1 MKSKLSAK
9 KNRFRTNRKGEA
21 MPNPQD
27 IFQLAQQTA
36 TQVTASPE
44 NWQRFLYTAAHN
56 YHTTYLNQLLI
67 HAQRP
72 DATACATM
80 KYWNE
85 QAHRKV
91 MYGSKSIIILQRH
104 QGVPTAKRVF
114 SMTDTVLTGD
124 KAAAPWEVTDAIRP
138 LLMQV
143 NSVGSLMDRATEQV
157 VSLSDRANRVL
168 ATSIEDSALNW
179 SHPEDQRFILQE
191 VAAQSTLY
199 MICIRLGI
207 PVQEEDFPAFQN
219 VTQFDTS
226 RISLCLGGYVQA
238 AAEPLLD
245 ELGHE
250 VMQLARDS
258 VAIQAEPVHNT
269 DTQSP
274 TQTTSREEA
283 VTDDVH
289 EREGLSDSEPELAES
304 QENQPEPVR
313 KDAAG
318 LLGAERAEPVR
329 PDDAG
334 GNAAAELPQDGAGR
348 TADGGQDAARPDAES
363 ADARPQDKPA
373 GLGADVQQPEAAGGG
388 NDPSDAVR
396 SITEEP
402 AAAESEPSPS
412 AFSLPEFP
420 AELLSSLLKADTTSR
435 ASNADILSF
444 FSKTP
449 LLIDRLR
456 YIRESYKVVFTELL
470 LEDDTRV
477 GFYKE
482 SNGLL
487 VWQGSYLTR
496 SAESHLSWHSV
507 TAAISA
513 LVDNHELIAAIDP
526 KKAVSQDEQLSFD
539 LPENA
544 SRGDEVGALEVDD
557 IYSEEEQDEKIKAAL
572 PTYHYKEPQP
582 DDGSHITEDDV
593 NVIITR
599 GSVFEG
605 GKYRIYNYFQ
615 QKKTEKETV
624 AFLKKEYGIGGFSW
638 TFTDG
643 GSGFVNFDG
652 KGFSILYDFKDD
664 LRYEKKLKWKE
675 VGKRLEYL
683 VRMDRYLTD
692 AEREKMPAWINRQT
706 ESKPLPPPIPDQKPV
721 CEVGSTVYLE
731 NDQRFTVESI
741 GQFNVHLRNEDFPL
755 VGRAV
760 SREQFQQLLDAN
772 PRNGGMVLSEQQ
784 RESLV
789 QEQRE
794 QALSYIEDYLK
805 DEFEITEPDFSDL
818 TQIDLGYT
826 TTEDEQHTIQV
837 HADLEHCTIS
847 KFVDDTLYAQDTYA
861 SLEDMNRMALAN
873 LDFDSLMEVDI
884 NEIEEQEPEI
894 SADEPEKST
903 FVSQVM
909 QDVDRLAA
917 REEPAEYDRTN
928 YLAPYEPAVP
938 EGPKAKFAANVQAI
952 RTLKE
957 IEQRMA
963 SGGAPASEQEQ
974 DILAGYL
981 GWGGL
986 ADAFDPGKDNWHT
999 EYEQLKALLTEDE
1012 YAAARESTLT
1022 AFYTPPAVIHA
1033 MYRALEHIGCVG
1045 GNVLEPSM
1053 GVGAF
1058 FGHRH
1063 SKFDTHNAK
1072 LYGVELDSLSG
1083 RIAQQLYQKAK
1094 IQITGYEKADLPD
1107 NFFDLAIGNVP
1118 FGQYQVSDRRYDKLH
1133 FQIHD
1138 YFLAKTVDKLR
1149 VGGIMAFITTSGTMD
1164 KKSEDVRQYLAA
1176 RCDLIGAV
1184 RLPNTTFKSNAGTE
1198 VTSDI
1203 LFLQKRGRV
1212 LEQDAPWIHVGETE
1226 NGIPLNQYFIDHPE
1240 MVCGEMQMVS
1250 GPYGMRS
1257 ACVPNEQSPLAEQ
1270 LDAALS
1276 NLHADYTLVD
1286 EQEYAEEESGT
1297 IDADPNVRN
1306 FSYTVKDDVIYYR
1319 ENSKMRV
1326 VKGGDTTLARIRALV
1341 PLRDTCRELIDAQL
1355 ENFPDEY
1362 IQKLQARLNDQYDAY
1377 RKKYGLINS
1386 RGTASAF
1393 REDSGY
1399 FLLCSLEDLD
1409 DEGNFKGKTDMFTKR
1424 TIRPAQAVDHV
1435 DTAEESLT
1443 LSLSEQGHVDLGYM
1457 SKLTGKT
1464 TETVIN
1470 DLTGII
1476 FRDPVKVDTDGNP
1489 IYLPADEYLSGNV
1502 REKLQAAK
1510 AVAANDPQFQINVAA
1525 LEKVQPKDLEA
1536 SEISVRLG
1544 ATWIPA
1550 EYVQQFLEEL
1560 LDAPYYTRRVVKVEF
1575 AAYTGSWA
1583 ITNKKFGD
1591 GNIKATVTYGTNRA
1605 NAYLIAENALNLRST
1620 QIRDKVTAADG
1631 SVSWVLNKEAT
1642 QAAQEK
1648 QRQICEQFQD
1658 WIFKEPERRQRLVA
1672 IYNEKFNALRPRE
1685 YDGSHLKFPGM
1696 NPEITLRPHQ
1706 LNAIAHVLYGNNV
1719 LLAHEVGAG
1728 KTYEMVAS
1736 AMEKKR
1742 LGLCS
1747 KTLIVVPNHLTEQMA
1762 SEALLLYPNAEI
1774 LVAKKTDFKKENRK
1788 KFCAR
1793 IATGNYDIIVIGH
1806 SQFEKIPL
1814 SAERQH
1820 MYLQRQIDDVIDQ
1833 IALLKSSRAENFTI
1847 KQMERTRKQLKKKLD
1862 KLNDQQRKDDV
1873 VTFEDLGVDSLMVDE
1888 AHYFKNA
1895 MIATKMRNVAGISQ
1909 TESQKSSDMLMKC
1922 MYLDEVTGGHGIVFA
1937 TGTPI
1942 SNSMTEMYVMMRYLQ
1957 RGLLEKEGL
1966 LNFDS
1971 WASTFGESITA
1982 IELNPTG
1989 TGYRTKTRFARFY
2002 NLPEL
2007 MSLFKMSADIQTADM
2022 LHLPVPELVGGKPTN
2037 VVLQPSEVQK
2047 RMVKGLADRAEK
2059 VRSGKVQPT
2068 EDNMLRIT
2076 NDGRKL
2082 ALDQRLMNP
2091 LLPDDP
2097 GSKANACVDK
2107 VYEIWEKTKEQH
2119 STQMIFCDLST
2130 PKEDGFDVYNDVRDK
2145 LVAKGIPKEEVQF
2158 IHDADTETKKAELFG
2173 KVRNGTVRVLMGSTQ
2188 KMGAGT
2194 NVQTRLIALHH
2205 LDCPW
2210 RPADIAQRNGRMVR
2224 QGNLNKEVSIFIYVT
2239 ESTFDS
2245 YSWQLV
2251 ENKQKFISQ
2260 IMTSKSPAR
2269 SCEDLDEAALT
2280 YAEVKALAAGNPMI
2294 KEKMD
2299 LDIQV
2304 ARLRTLKAA
2313 YTSQHYRLEDAV
2325 AVTFP
2330 RQIKGTEH
2338 RIRAFEQDI
2347 QTAKEHQ
2354 SYDADKKLIFS
2365 IELDGKTYDKR
2376 EDAGK
2381 ALLGLVGAAV
2391 RATKPVPVGH
2401 YAGFEITV
2409 EYKPLEKVFHAHLV
2423 GEATHTT
2430 KLGND
2435 AAGNMIRF
2443 QNVVSALPQDL
2454 NRLHGSLEQL
2464 TKQLTN
2470 AEEELKQ
2477 PFFQEQELSDKSA
2490 RLAELDALLNVGND
2504 APIIEGEAEELEEE
2518 PEDALIQSDDELE
2531 R

>member
-1 MKSKLSAK
+1 
-9 KNRFRTNRKGEA
+9 

-44 NWQRFLYTAAHN
+44 NWRRFLYTAAHN

-191 VAAQSTLY
+191 LAAQSTLY

-313 KDAAG
+313 QDAAG

-334 GNAAAELPQDGAGR
+334 GNAAVELPQDGAGCA
-348 TADGGQDAARPDAES
+348 ADGGQDAARSDAES
-363 ADARPQDKPA
+363 ADARPQDEPS
-373 GLGADVQQPEAAGGG
+373 GLGTDVQQPEAAGGG

-420 AELLSSLLKADTTSR
+420 AELLPFLLKADTTSR

-470 LEDDTRV
+470 LDDDTRV

-487 VWQGSYLTR
+487 LWQGSYLTR

-605 GKYRIYNYFQ
+605 GKYRIYNHFQ

-624 AFLKKEYGIGGFSW
+624 VFLKKEYGIGGFSW

-675 VGKRLEYL
+675 VGKRLECL

-692 AEREKMPAWINRQT
+692 AEREKMPAWINRQA

-741 GQFNVHLRNEDFPL
+741 GQFDVHLRNEDFPL

-772 PRNGGMVLSEQQ
+772 PHNGGMVLSEQQ

-818 TQIDLGYT
+818 TQIGLGYT

-917 REEPAEYDRTN
+917 HEEPAEYDRTN
-928 YLAPYEPAVP
+928 YLAPYEPAIP
-938 EGPKAKFAANVQAI
+938 EGAKAKFAANVQAI

-986 ADAFDPGKDNWHT
+986 ADAFAPGKDNWHT
-999 EYEQLKALLTEDE
+999 EYEQLKTLLTEDE

-1118 FGQYQVSDRRYDKLH
+1118 FGQYQVGDRRYDKLH

-1149 VGGIMAFITTSGTMD
+1149 VGGIMAFITTSGTLD
-1164 KKSEDVRQYLAA
+1164 KKSEEVRKYLAA

-1203 LFLQKRGRV
+1203 LFLQKRGRI

-1240 MVCGEMQMVS
+1240 MICGEMQMVS

-1257 ACVPNEQSPLAEQ
+1257 TCVPNEQSPLAEQ

-1276 NLHADYTLVD
+1276 TLHTEYTLVD

-1306 FSYTVKDDVIYYR
+1306 FSYTVKDDVVYYR

-1326 VKGGDTTLARIRALV
+1326 VKGGETALARIRALV
-1341 PLRDTCRELIDAQL
+1341 PLRDTCRELINAQL

-1435 DTAEESLT
+1435 DTAEESLA

-1464 TETVIN
+1464 TEAIIN

-1502 REKLQAAK
+1502 REKLQEAK
-1510 AVAANDPQFQINVAA
+1510 AVATNDPRFQINVAA

-1560 LDAPYYTRRVVKVEF
+1560 LDAPYYTRRMVKVEF
-1575 AAYTGSWA
+1575 AAFTGSWA

-1814 SAERQH
+1814 SAERQQ

-2022 LHLPVPELVGGKPTN
+2022 LHLPVPELTGGKPTN

-2059 VRSGKVQPT
+2059 VRNGKVQPT

-2107 VYEIWEKTKEQH
+2107 VYEIWEKTKEQR

-2130 PKEDGFDVYNDVRDK
+2130 PKGDGFDVYNDVRDK

-2313 YTSQHYRLEDAV
+2313 YTSQHYRLEDAIAV
-2325 AVTFP
+2325 AFP

-2430 KLGND
+2430 ELGND

-2477 PFFQEQELSDKSA
+2477 PFLQEQELSDKSA

>member
-1 MKSKLSAK
+1 
-9 KNRFRTNRKGEA
+9 
-21 MPNPQD
+21 
-27 IFQLAQQTA
+27 
-36 TQVTASPE
+36 
-44 NWQRFLYTAAHN
+44 
-56 YHTTYLNQLLI
+56 
-67 HAQRP
+67 
-72 DATACATM
+72 
-80 KYWNE
+80 
-85 QAHRKV
+85 
-91 MYGSKSIIILQRH
+91 
-104 QGVPTAKRVF
+104 
-114 SMTDTVLTGD
+114 MTDTVLTGD

-157 VSLSDRANRVL
+157 VSQSDRANRVM
-168 ATSIEDSALNW
+168 ANSIEDSTLGW

-245 ELGHE
+245 VLGHE

-274 TQTTSREEA
+274 TKTTSREEA

-313 KDAAG
+313 QDAAG
-318 LLGAERAEPVR
+318 LLGTERAEPVR

-334 GNAAAELPQDGAGR
+334 GNAAVELPQDGAGCA
-348 TADGGQDAARPDAES
+348 ADGGQDAARSDAES
-363 ADARPQDKPA
+363 ADARPQDEPS
-373 GLGADVQQPEAAGGG
+373 GLGTDVQQPEAAGGG

-420 AELLSSLLKADTTSR
+420 AELLPFLLKADTTSR

-526 KKAVSQDEQLSFD
+526 KKAISQDEQLSFD

-544 SRGDEVGALEVDD
+544 SRGDEVGTLEVDD

-605 GKYRIYNYFQ
+605 GKYRIYNHFQ

-624 AFLKKEYGIGGFSW
+624 DFLKKEYGIGGFSW
-638 TFTDG
+638 TFADG

-692 AEREKMPAWINRQT
+692 VEREKMPAWINRQA

-741 GQFNVHLRNEDFPL
+741 GQFDVHLRNEDFPL
-755 VGRAV
+755 VGRVV

-837 HADLEHCTIS
+837 H
-847 KFVDDTLYAQDTYA
+847 
-861 SLEDMNRMALAN
+861 
-873 LDFDSLMEVDI
+873 
-884 NEIEEQEPEI
+884 
-894 SADEPEKST
+894 
-903 FVSQVM
+903 
-909 QDVDRLAA
+909 
-917 REEPAEYDRTN
+917 
-928 YLAPYEPAVP
+928 
-938 EGPKAKFAANVQAI
+938 
-952 RTLKE
+952 
-957 IEQRMA
+957 
-963 SGGAPASEQEQ
+963 
-974 DILAGYL
+974 
-981 GWGGL
+981 
-986 ADAFDPGKDNWHT
+986 
-999 EYEQLKALLTEDE
+999 
-1012 YAAARESTLT
+1012 
-1022 AFYTPPAVIHA
+1022 
-1033 MYRALEHIGCVG
+1033 
-1045 GNVLEPSM
+1045 
-1053 GVGAF
+1053 
-1058 FGHRH
+1058 
-1063 SKFDTHNAK
+1063 
-1072 LYGVELDSLSG
+1072 
-1083 RIAQQLYQKAK
+1083 
-1094 IQITGYEKADLPD
+1094 
-1107 NFFDLAIGNVP
+1107 
-1118 FGQYQVSDRRYDKLH
+1118 
-1133 FQIHD
+1133 
-1138 YFLAKTVDKLR
+1138 
-1149 VGGIMAFITTSGTMD
+1149 
-1164 KKSEDVRQYLAA
+1164 
-1176 RCDLIGAV
+1176 
-1184 RLPNTTFKSNAGTE
+1184 
-1198 VTSDI
+1198 
-1203 LFLQKRGRV
+1203 
-1212 LEQDAPWIHVGETE
+1212 
-1226 NGIPLNQYFIDHPE
+1226 
-1240 MVCGEMQMVS
+1240 
-1250 GPYGMRS
+1250 
-1257 ACVPNEQSPLAEQ
+1257 
-1270 LDAALS
+1270 
-1276 NLHADYTLVD
+1276 
-1286 EQEYAEEESGT
+1286 
-1297 IDADPNVRN
+1297 
-1306 FSYTVKDDVIYYR
+1306 
-1319 ENSKMRV
+1319 
-1326 VKGGDTTLARIRALV
+1326 
-1341 PLRDTCRELIDAQL
+1341 
-1355 ENFPDEY
+1355 
-1362 IQKLQARLNDQYDAY
+1362 
-1377 RKKYGLINS
+1377 
-1386 RGTASAF
+1386 
-1393 REDSGY
+1393 
-1399 FLLCSLEDLD
+1399 
-1409 DEGNFKGKTDMFTKR
+1409 
-1424 TIRPAQAVDHV
+1424 
-1435 DTAEESLT
+1435 
-1443 LSLSEQGHVDLGYM
+1443 VDL
-1457 SKLTGKT
+1457 
-1464 TETVIN
+1464 
-1470 DLTGII
+1470 
-1476 FRDPVKVDTDGNP
+1476 
-1489 IYLPADEYLSGNV
+1489 
-1502 REKLQAAK
+1502 
-1510 AVAANDPQFQINVAA
+1510 
-1525 LEKVQPKDLEA
+1525 
-1536 SEISVRLG
+1536 
-1544 ATWIPA
+1544 
-1550 EYVQQFLEEL
+1550 
-1560 LDAPYYTRRVVKVEF
+1560 
-1575 AAYTGSWA
+1575 
-1583 ITNKKFGD
+1583 
-1591 GNIKATVTYGTNRA
+1591 
-1605 NAYLIAENALNLRST
+1605 
-1620 QIRDKVTAADG
+1620 
-1631 SVSWVLNKEAT
+1631 
-1642 QAAQEK
+1642 
-1648 QRQICEQFQD
+1648 
-1658 WIFKEPERRQRLVA
+1658 
-1672 IYNEKFNALRPRE
+1672 
-1685 YDGSHLKFPGM
+1685 
-1696 NPEITLRPHQ
+1696 
-1706 LNAIAHVLYGNNV
+1706 
-1719 LLAHEVGAG
+1719 
-1728 KTYEMVAS
+1728 
-1736 AMEKKR
+1736 
-1742 LGLCS
+1742 
-1747 KTLIVVPNHLTEQMA
+1747 
-1762 SEALLLYPNAEI
+1762 
-1774 LVAKKTDFKKENRK
+1774 
-1788 KFCAR
+1788 
-1793 IATGNYDIIVIGH
+1793 
-1806 SQFEKIPL
+1806 
-1814 SAERQH
+1814 
-1820 MYLQRQIDDVIDQ
+1820 
-1833 IALLKSSRAENFTI
+1833 
-1847 KQMERTRKQLKKKLD
+1847 
-1862 KLNDQQRKDDV
+1862 
-1873 VTFEDLGVDSLMVDE
+1873 
-1888 AHYFKNA
+1888 
-1895 MIATKMRNVAGISQ
+1895 
-1909 TESQKSSDMLMKC
+1909 
-1922 MYLDEVTGGHGIVFA
+1922 
-1937 TGTPI
+1937 
-1942 SNSMTEMYVMMRYLQ
+1942 
-1957 RGLLEKEGL
+1957 
-1966 LNFDS
+1966 
-1971 WASTFGESITA
+1971 
-1982 IELNPTG
+1982 
-1989 TGYRTKTRFARFY
+1989 
-2002 NLPEL
+2002 
-2007 MSLFKMSADIQTADM
+2007 
-2022 LHLPVPELVGGKPTN
+2022 
-2037 VVLQPSEVQK
+2037 
-2047 RMVKGLADRAEK
+2047 
-2059 VRSGKVQPT
+2059 
-2068 EDNMLRIT
+2068 
-2076 NDGRKL
+2076 
-2082 ALDQRLMNP
+2082 
-2091 LLPDDP
+2091 
-2097 GSKANACVDK
+2097 
-2107 VYEIWEKTKEQH
+2107 
-2119 STQMIFCDLST
+2119 
-2130 PKEDGFDVYNDVRDK
+2130 
-2145 LVAKGIPKEEVQF
+2145 
-2158 IHDADTETKKAELFG
+2158 
-2173 KVRNGTVRVLMGSTQ
+2173 
-2188 KMGAGT
+2188 
-2194 NVQTRLIALHH
+2194 
-2205 LDCPW
+2205 
-2210 RPADIAQRNGRMVR
+2210 
-2224 QGNLNKEVSIFIYVT
+2224 
-2239 ESTFDS
+2239 
-2245 YSWQLV
+2245 
-2251 ENKQKFISQ
+2251 KFISQ

-2313 YTSQHYRLEDAV
+2313 YTSQHYRLEDAIAV
-2325 AVTFP
+2325 AFP

-2365 IELDGKTYDKR
+2365 IELGGKTYDKR

-2381 ALLGLVGAAV
+2381 ALLGLIGAAV

-2430 KLGND
+2430 ELGND

-2477 PFFQEQELSDKSA
+2477 PFLQEQELIDKSA

>member
-1 MKSKLSAK
+1 
-9 KNRFRTNRKGEA
+9 

-44 NWQRFLYTAAHN
+44 SWRRFLYTAAHN

-143 NSVGSLMDRATEQV
+143 NSVGSLIDRATEQV
-157 VSLSDRANRVL
+157 VSLSDRANRVM
-168 ATSIEDSALNW
+168 ANSIEDSTLGW

-191 VAAQSTLY
+191 LAAQSTLY

-289 EREGLSDSEPELAES
+289 EREGLSDSEPEPAES

-313 KDAAG
+313 QNAAG

-334 GNAAAELPQDGAGR
+334 GNAAAELPQDGAGCA
-348 TADGGQDAARPDAES
+348 ADGGQDAARSDAES
-363 ADARPQDKPA
+363 ADARPQDEPS
-373 GLGADVQQPEAAGGG
+373 GLGTDVQQPEAAGGG

-420 AELLSSLLKADTTSR
+420 AELLPSLLKADTTSR

-470 LEDDTRV
+470 LDDDTRV

-605 GKYRIYNYFQ
+605 GKYRIYNHFQ

-652 KGFSILYDFKDD
+652 KGFSILYDFNDD
-664 LRYEKKLKWKE
+664 LRYEKKLKWKD

-692 AEREKMPAWINRQT
+692 AEREKMPVWISRQA
-706 ESKPLPPPIPDQKPV
+706 ESKPLPPPIPDKKPV
-721 CEVGSTVYLE
+721 CEAGSTVYLE

-741 GQFNVHLRNEDFPL
+741 GQFDIHLRNEDFPL

-760 SREQFQQLLDAN
+760 SRKHFQQLLDAN

-805 DEFEITEPDFSDL
+805 DEFEITEPDFSNL
-818 TQIDLGYT
+818 TQIGLGYT

-837 HADLEHCTIS
+837 NADLEHCTIS

-894 SADEPEKST
+894 SADEPEEST

-917 REEPAEYDRTN
+917 REKPAEYDRTN
-928 YLAPYEPAVP
+928 YLAPYEPAIP
-938 EGPKAKFAANVQAI
+938 EGAKAKFVANVQAI

-963 SGGAPASEQEQ
+963 SGGAPATEQEQ
-974 DILAGYL
+974 DILASYL

-999 EYEQLKALLTEDE
+999 EYEQLKTLLTEDE

-1149 VGGIMAFITTSGTMD
+1149 VGGIMAFITTSGTLD

-1257 ACVPNEQSPLAEQ
+1257 TCVPNEQSPLAEQ

-1276 NLHADYTLVD
+1276 TLHAEYTLVD

-1326 VKGGDTTLARIRALV
+1326 VKGGETALARIRALV

-1409 DEGNFKGKTDMFTKR
+1409 DEGNFNGKTDMFTKR
-1424 TIRPAQAVDHV
+1424 TIRPAQAVNHV
-1435 DTAEESLT
+1435 DTAEESLA

-1470 DLTGII
+1470 DLTGVI

-1510 AVAANDPQFQINVAA
+1510 AVATNDPQFQVNVAA

-1560 LDAPYYTRRVVKVEF
+1560 LDAPYYTRRMVKVEF

-2107 VYEIWEKTKEQH
+2107 VYEIWEKTKEQR

-2313 YTSQHYRLEDAV
+2313 YTSQHYRLEDAIAV
-2325 AVTFP
+2325 AFP

-2354 SYDADKKLIFS
+2354 FYDADKKLIFS

-2430 KLGND
+2430 ELGND

-2477 PFFQEQELSDKSA
+2477 PFLQEQELSDKSA

>member
-1 MKSKLSAK
+1 
-9 KNRFRTNRKGEA
+9 

-36 TQVTASPE
+36 TRVTASPE
-44 NWQRFLYTAAHN
+44 NWRRFLYTAAHN

-124 KAAAPWEVTDAIRP
+124 KAAAPWEVTDVIRP

-207 PVQEEDFPAFQN
+207 PVRKEDFPAFQN

-289 EREGLSDSEPELAES
+289 EREGLSDSEPELAGS

-313 KDAAG
+313 QNAAG

-334 GNAAAELPQDGAGR
+334 GNAAAKLPQDGAGR

-396 SITEEP
+396 SITEKP

-420 AELLSSLLKADTTSR
+420 AELLPSLLKADTTSR

-482 SNGLL
+482 SNSLL

-496 SAESHLSWHSV
+496 SAESHLSWHGV

-544 SRGDEVGALEVDD
+544 SRGNEVGALKVDD
-557 IYSEEEQDEKIKAAL
+557 IYSEEEQDETIKAAL

-582 DDGSHITEDDV
+582 DDGGHITEDDV
-593 NVIITR
+593 NAIITR

-605 GKYRIYNYFQ
+605 GKYRIYNHFQ
-615 QKKTEKETV
+615 QKKAEKETV

-638 TFTDG
+638 TFADG
-643 GSGFVNFDG
+643 GSGFVSFDG

-721 CEVGSTVYLE
+721 CKVGSTVYLE

-741 GQFNVHLRNEDFPL
+741 GQFDVHLRNEDFPL

-805 DEFEITEPDFSDL
+805 DEFEITEPDFSNL
-818 TQIDLGYT
+818 TQIGLGYT

-884 NEIEEQEPEI
+884 NEIEEPEPEI
-894 SADEPEKST
+894 SADEPEEST

-917 REEPAEYDRTN
+917 HEEPAEYDRTN
-928 YLAPYEPAVP
+928 YLAPYEPAIP
-938 EGPKAKFAANVQAI
+938 EGAKAKFAANVQAI

-986 ADAFDPGKDNWHT
+986 ADAFAPGKDNWHT
-999 EYEQLKALLTEDE
+999 EYEQLKTLLTEDE

-1094 IQITGYEKADLPD
+1094 IQITGYEKADLQD

-1240 MVCGEMQMVS
+1240 MVCGDMQMVS

-1257 ACVPNEQSPLAEQ
+1257 TCVPNEQSPLAEQ

-1276 NLHADYTLVD
+1276 TLHAEYTLVD

-1326 VKGGDTTLARIRALV
+1326 VKGGETALARIRALV

-1362 IQKLQARLNDQYDAY
+1362 IKMLQARLNDQYDAY

-1435 DTAEESLT
+1435 DTAEESLA

-1464 TETVIN
+1464 TEAIIN

-1510 AVAANDPQFQINVAA
+1510 AVATNDPQFQVNVAA

-1560 LDAPYYTRRVVKVEF
+1560 LDAPYYTRRMVKVEF
-1575 AAYTGSWA
+1575 AAYTGSWT

-1814 SAERQH
+1814 SAERQN

-1942 SNSMTEMYVMMRYLQ
+1942 SNSMTEMYIMMRYLQ

-2107 VYEIWEKTKEQH
+2107 VYEIWEKTKEQR

-2313 YTSQHYRLEDAV
+2313 YTSQHYRLEDAIAV
-2325 AVTFP
+2325 AFP

-2430 KLGND
+2430 ELGND

-2477 PFFQEQELSDKSA
+2477 PFLQEQELSDKSA

>member
-1 MKSKLSAK
+1 
-9 KNRFRTNRKGEA
+9 

-44 NWQRFLYTAAHN
+44 KWRRFLYTAAHN

-114 SMTDTVLTGD
+114 SMTDTILTGD
-124 KAAAPWEVTDAIRP
+124 KAAAPWEVTDTIRP

-157 VSLSDRANRVL
+157 VSLSDRANRVM
-168 ATSIEDSALNW
+168 AGSIEDSTLGW

-313 KDAAG
+313 QDAAG

-334 GNAAAELPQDGAGR
+334 GNAAAELPQDGAGC
-348 TADGGQDAARPDAES
+348 AAGGGQDAARSDAES
-363 ADARPQDKPA
+363 ADARPQDEPA
-373 GLGADVQQPEAAGGG
+373 GLGTDVQQPEAAGGG

-420 AELLSSLLKADTTSR
+420 AELLPFLLKADTTSR

-470 LEDDTRV
+470 LDDDTRV

-487 VWQGSYLTR
+487 LWQGSYLTR

-605 GKYRIYNYFQ
+605 GKYRIYNHFQ

-624 AFLKKEYGIGGFSW
+624 VFLKKEYGIGGFSW

-675 VGKRLEYL
+675 VGKRLECL

-692 AEREKMPAWINRQT
+692 AEREKMPAWINRQA

-741 GQFNVHLRNEDFPL
+741 GQFDVHLRNEDFPL

-772 PRNGGMVLSEQQ
+772 PHNGGMVLSEQQ

-1435 DTAEESLT
+1435 DTAEESLA

-1510 AVAANDPQFQINVAA
+1510 AVAANDSQFQVNVAA

-1560 LDAPYYTRRVVKVEF
+1560 LDAPYYTRRMVKVEF
-1575 AAYTGSWA
+1575 VAYTGSWA

-1742 LGLCS
+1742 LGLCN

-2107 VYEIWEKTKEQH
+2107 VYEIWEKTKDQR

-2224 QGNLNKEVSIFIYVT
+2224 QGNMNKEVSIFIYVT

-2313 YTSQHYRLEDAV
+2313 YTSQHYRLEDAIAV
-2325 AVTFP
+2325 AFP

-2430 KLGND
+2430 ELGND

-2477 PFFQEQELSDKSA
+2477 PFLQEQELSDKSA

>member
-1 MKSKLSAK
+1 
-9 KNRFRTNRKGEA
+9 

-44 NWQRFLYTAAHN
+44 NWRRFLYTAAHN

-191 VAAQSTLY
+191 LAAQSTLY

-313 KDAAG
+313 QDAAG

-334 GNAAAELPQDGAGR
+334 GNAAVELPQDGAGCA
-348 TADGGQDAARPDAES
+348 ADGGQDAARSDAES
-363 ADARPQDKPA
+363 ADARPQDEPS
-373 GLGADVQQPEAAGGG
+373 GLGTDVQQPEAAGGG

-420 AELLSSLLKADTTSR
+420 AELLPFLLKADTTSR

-470 LEDDTRV
+470 LDDDTRV

-496 SAESHLSWHSV
+496 SAESHLSWHGV

-544 SRGDEVGALEVDD
+544 SRGDEVGAFEVDD

-605 GKYRIYNYFQ
+605 GKYRIYNHFQ

-624 AFLKKEYGIGGFSW
+624 VFLKKEYGIGGFSW

-675 VGKRLEYL
+675 VGKRLECL

-692 AEREKMPAWINRQT
+692 AEREKMPAWINRQA

-741 GQFNVHLRNEDFPL
+741 GQFDVHLRNEDFPL

-772 PRNGGMVLSEQQ
+772 PHNGGMVLSEQQ

-1435 DTAEESLT
+1435 DTAEESLA

-1464 TETVIN
+1464 TEAIIN

-1510 AVAANDPQFQINVAA
+1510 AVAKNDPQFQVNVAA

-1560 LDAPYYTRRVVKVEF
+1560 LDAPYYTRRMVKVEF

-1696 NPEITLRPHQ
+1696 NPEITLRSHQ

-1742 LGLCS
+1742 LGLCN

-1814 SAERQH
+1814 SAERQQ

-2107 VYEIWEKTKEQH
+2107 VYEIWEKTKEQR

-2313 YTSQHYRLEDAV
+2313 YTSQHYRLEDAIAV
-2325 AVTFP
+2325 AFP
-2330 RQIKGTEH
+2330 RQIKGAEH

-2430 KLGND
+2430 ELGND

-2477 PFFQEQELSDKSA
+2477 PFLQEQELSDKSA

>member
-1 MKSKLSAK
+1 M
-9 KNRFRTNRKGEA
+9 
-21 MPNPQD
+21 
-27 IFQLAQQTA
+27 
-36 TQVTASPE
+36 
-44 NWQRFLYTAAHN
+44 
-56 YHTTYLNQLLI
+56 
-67 HAQRP
+67 
-72 DATACATM
+72 
-80 KYWNE
+80 
-85 QAHRKV
+85 
-91 MYGSKSIIILQRH
+91 
-104 QGVPTAKRVF
+104 
-114 SMTDTVLTGD
+114 
-124 KAAAPWEVTDAIRP
+124 
-138 LLMQV
+138 
-143 NSVGSLMDRATEQV
+143 
-157 VSLSDRANRVL
+157 
-168 ATSIEDSALNW
+168 
-179 SHPEDQRFILQE
+179 
-191 VAAQSTLY
+191 
-199 MICIRLGI
+199 
-207 PVQEEDFPAFQN
+207 
-219 VTQFDTS
+219 
-226 RISLCLGGYVQA
+226 
-238 AAEPLLD
+238 
-245 ELGHE
+245 
-250 VMQLARDS
+250 
-258 VAIQAEPVHNT
+258 
-269 DTQSP
+269 
-274 TQTTSREEA
+274 
-283 VTDDVH
+283 
-289 EREGLSDSEPELAES
+289 
-304 QENQPEPVR
+304 
-313 KDAAG
+313 
-318 LLGAERAEPVR
+318 
-329 PDDAG
+329 
-334 GNAAAELPQDGAGR
+334 
-348 TADGGQDAARPDAES
+348 
-363 ADARPQDKPA
+363 
-373 GLGADVQQPEAAGGG
+373 
-388 NDPSDAVR
+388 
-396 SITEEP
+396 
-402 AAAESEPSPS
+402 
-412 AFSLPEFP
+412 
-420 AELLSSLLKADTTSR
+420 
-435 ASNADILSF
+435 
-444 FSKTP
+444 
-449 LLIDRLR
+449 
-456 YIRESYKVVFTELL
+456 
-470 LEDDTRV
+470 
-477 GFYKE
+477 
-482 SNGLL
+482 
-487 VWQGSYLTR
+487 
-496 SAESHLSWHSV
+496 
-507 TAAISA
+507 
-513 LVDNHELIAAIDP
+513 
-526 KKAVSQDEQLSFD
+526 
-539 LPENA
+539 
-544 SRGDEVGALEVDD
+544 
-557 IYSEEEQDEKIKAAL
+557 
-572 PTYHYKEPQP
+572 
-582 DDGSHITEDDV
+582 
-593 NVIITR
+593 
-599 GSVFEG
+599 
-605 GKYRIYNYFQ
+605 
-615 QKKTEKETV
+615 
-624 AFLKKEYGIGGFSW
+624 
-638 TFTDG
+638 
-643 GSGFVNFDG
+643 
-652 KGFSILYDFKDD
+652 
-664 LRYEKKLKWKE
+664 
-675 VGKRLEYL
+675 
-683 VRMDRYLTD
+683 
-692 AEREKMPAWINRQT
+692 
-706 ESKPLPPPIPDQKPV
+706 
-721 CEVGSTVYLE
+721 
-731 NDQRFTVESI
+731 
-741 GQFNVHLRNEDFPL
+741 
-755 VGRAV
+755 
-760 SREQFQQLLDAN
+760 
-772 PRNGGMVLSEQQ
+772 
-784 RESLV
+784 
-789 QEQRE
+789 
-794 QALSYIEDYLK
+794 
-805 DEFEITEPDFSDL
+805 
-818 TQIDLGYT
+818 
-826 TTEDEQHTIQV
+826 
-837 HADLEHCTIS
+837 
-847 KFVDDTLYAQDTYA
+847 
-861 SLEDMNRMALAN
+861 
-873 LDFDSLMEVDI
+873 
-884 NEIEEQEPEI
+884 
-894 SADEPEKST
+894 
-903 FVSQVM
+903 
-909 QDVDRLAA
+909 
-917 REEPAEYDRTN
+917 
-928 YLAPYEPAVP
+928 
-938 EGPKAKFAANVQAI
+938 
-952 RTLKE
+952 
-957 IEQRMA
+957 
-963 SGGAPASEQEQ
+963 
-974 DILAGYL
+974 
-981 GWGGL
+981 
-986 ADAFDPGKDNWHT
+986 
-999 EYEQLKALLTEDE
+999 
-1012 YAAARESTLT
+1012 
-1022 AFYTPPAVIHA
+1022 
-1033 MYRALEHIGCVG
+1033 
-1045 GNVLEPSM
+1045 
-1053 GVGAF
+1053 
-1058 FGHRH
+1058 
-1063 SKFDTHNAK
+1063 
-1072 LYGVELDSLSG
+1072 
-1083 RIAQQLYQKAK
+1083 
-1094 IQITGYEKADLPD
+1094 
-1107 NFFDLAIGNVP
+1107 
-1118 FGQYQVSDRRYDKLH
+1118 
-1133 FQIHD
+1133 
-1138 YFLAKTVDKLR
+1138 
-1149 VGGIMAFITTSGTMD
+1149 
-1164 KKSEDVRQYLAA
+1164 
-1176 RCDLIGAV
+1176 
-1184 RLPNTTFKSNAGTE
+1184 
-1198 VTSDI
+1198 
-1203 LFLQKRGRV
+1203 
-1212 LEQDAPWIHVGETE
+1212 
-1226 NGIPLNQYFIDHPE
+1226 
-1240 MVCGEMQMVS
+1240 
-1250 GPYGMRS
+1250 
-1257 ACVPNEQSPLAEQ
+1257 
-1270 LDAALS
+1270 
-1276 NLHADYTLVD
+1276 
-1286 EQEYAEEESGT
+1286 
-1297 IDADPNVRN
+1297 
-1306 FSYTVKDDVIYYR
+1306 
-1319 ENSKMRV
+1319 
-1326 VKGGDTTLARIRALV
+1326 
-1341 PLRDTCRELIDAQL
+1341 
-1355 ENFPDEY
+1355 
-1362 IQKLQARLNDQYDAY
+1362 
-1377 RKKYGLINS
+1377 
-1386 RGTASAF
+1386 
-1393 REDSGY
+1393 
-1399 FLLCSLEDLD
+1399 
-1409 DEGNFKGKTDMFTKR
+1409 
-1424 TIRPAQAVDHV
+1424 
-1435 DTAEESLT
+1435 
-1443 LSLSEQGHVDLGYM
+1443 
-1457 SKLTGKT
+1457 
-1464 TETVIN
+1464 
-1470 DLTGII
+1470 
-1476 FRDPVKVDTDGNP
+1476 
-1489 IYLPADEYLSGNV
+1489 
-1502 REKLQAAK
+1502 
-1510 AVAANDPQFQINVAA
+1510 
-1525 LEKVQPKDLEA
+1525 
-1536 SEISVRLG
+1536 
-1544 ATWIPA
+1544 
-1550 EYVQQFLEEL
+1550 
-1560 LDAPYYTRRVVKVEF
+1560 
-1575 AAYTGSWA
+1575 
-1583 ITNKKFGD
+1583 
-1591 GNIKATVTYGTNRA
+1591 TYGTNRA

-2313 YTSQHYRLEDAV
+2313 YTSQHYRLEDAIAV
-2325 AVTFP
+2325 AFP

>member
-1 MKSKLSAK
+1 
-9 KNRFRTNRKGEA
+9 

-44 NWQRFLYTAAHN
+44 SWRRFLYTAAHN

-143 NSVGSLMDRATEQV
+143 NSVGSLIDRATEQV
-157 VSLSDRANRVL
+157 VSLSDRANRVM
-168 ATSIEDSALNW
+168 ANSIEDSTLGW

-191 VAAQSTLY
+191 LAAQSTLY

-289 EREGLSDSEPELAES
+289 EREGLSDSEPEPAES

-313 KDAAG
+313 QNAAG

-334 GNAAAELPQDGAGR
+334 GNAAAELPQDGAGCA
-348 TADGGQDAARPDAES
+348 ADGGQDAARSDAES
-363 ADARPQDKPA
+363 ADARPQDEPS
-373 GLGADVQQPEAAGGG
+373 GLGTDVQQPEAAGGG

-420 AELLSSLLKADTTSR
+420 AELLPSLLKADTTSR

-470 LEDDTRV
+470 LDDDTRV

-605 GKYRIYNYFQ
+605 GKYRIYNHFQ

-664 LRYEKKLKWKE
+664 LRYEKKLKWKD

-692 AEREKMPAWINRQT
+692 AEREKMPVWISRQA
-706 ESKPLPPPIPDQKPV
+706 ESKPLPPPIPDKKPV
-721 CEVGSTVYLE
+721 CEAGSTVYLE

-741 GQFNVHLRNEDFPL
+741 GQFDIHLRNEDFPL

-760 SREQFQQLLDAN
+760 SRKQFQQLLDAN

-805 DEFEITEPDFSDL
+805 DEFEITEPDFSNL
-818 TQIDLGYT
+818 TQIGLGYT

-837 HADLEHCTIS
+837 NADLEHCTIS
-847 KFVDDTLYAQDTYA
+847 KFVDDTLYAKDTYA

-894 SADEPEKST
+894 SADEPEEST

-917 REEPAEYDRTN
+917 REKPAEYDRTN
-928 YLAPYEPAVP
+928 YLAPYEPAIP
-938 EGPKAKFAANVQAI
+938 EGAKAKFVANVQAI

-963 SGGAPASEQEQ
+963 SGGAPATEQEQ
-974 DILAGYL
+974 DILASYL

-999 EYEQLKALLTEDE
+999 EYEQLKTLLTEDE

-1149 VGGIMAFITTSGTMD
+1149 VGGIMAFITTSGTLD

-1257 ACVPNEQSPLAEQ
+1257 TCVPNEQSPLAEQ

-1276 NLHADYTLVD
+1276 TLHAEYTLVD

-1326 VKGGDTTLARIRALV
+1326 VKGGETALARIRALV

-1409 DEGNFKGKTDMFTKR
+1409 DEGNFNGKTDMFTKR
-1424 TIRPAQAVDHV
+1424 TIRPAQAVNHV
-1435 DTAEESLT
+1435 DTAEESLA

-1470 DLTGII
+1470 DLTGVI

-1510 AVAANDPQFQINVAA
+1510 AVATNDPQFQVNVAA

-1560 LDAPYYTRRVVKVEF
+1560 LDAPYYTRRMVKVEF

-1696 NPEITLRPHQ
+1696 NPEITLRSHQ

-1742 LGLCS
+1742 LGLCN

-1806 SQFEKIPL
+1806 SQFEKITL
-1814 SAERQH
+1814 SAERQQ

-2047 RMVKGLADRAEK
+2047 RMIKGLADRAEK

-2107 VYEIWEKTKEQH
+2107 VYEIWEKTKEQR

-2224 QGNLNKEVSIFIYVT
+2224 QGNMNKEVSIFIYVT

-2313 YTSQHYRLEDAV
+2313 YTSQHYRLEDAIAV
-2325 AVTFP
+2325 AFP

-2338 RIRAFEQDI
+2338 RIRTFEQDI

-2430 KLGND
+2430 ELGND

-2477 PFFQEQELSDKSA
+2477 PFLQEQELSDKSA

>member
-1 MKSKLSAK
+1 
-9 KNRFRTNRKGEA
+9 

-44 NWQRFLYTAAHN
+44 SWRRFLYTAAHN

-80 KYWNE
+80 QYWNE

-157 VSLSDRANRVL
+157 VSLSDRANRVM
-168 ATSIEDSALNW
+168 ANSIEDSTLGW

-313 KDAAG
+313 QDAAG

-363 ADARPQDKPA
+363 ADARPQDEPA

-388 NDPSDAVR
+388 NDHSDAVR

-420 AELLSSLLKADTTSR
+420 AELLPSLLKADTTSR
-435 ASNADILSF
+435 ASNADIISF

-526 KKAVSQDEQLSFD
+526 KKAVSRDEQLSFD

-544 SRGDEVGALEVDD
+544 SRGDEVGTLEVDD

-605 GKYRIYNYFQ
+605 GKYRIYNHFQ

-638 TFTDG
+638 TFADG

-664 LRYEKKLKWKE
+664 LRYEKKLKWKD

-683 VRMDRYLTD
+683 IQMDRYLTD
-692 AEREKMPAWINRQT
+692 AEREKMPAWINRQA
-706 ESKPLPPPIPDQKPV
+706 ESKTLPPPIPDKKPV
-721 CEVGSTVYLE
+721 CEVGNTVYLE

-741 GQFNVHLRNEDFPL
+741 GQFDVHLCNEDFPL

-818 TQIDLGYT
+818 TQIGLGYT

-837 HADLEHCTIS
+837 NADLEHCTIS

-894 SADEPEKST
+894 SADEPEEST

-917 REEPAEYDRTN
+917 REEPVEYDRTN

-963 SGGAPASEQEQ
+963 SGGAPATEQEQ

-999 EYEQLKALLTEDE
+999 EYEQLKTLLTEDE

-1033 MYRALEHIGCVG
+1033 VYRALEHIGCVG

-1149 VGGIMAFITTSGTMD
+1149 VGGIMAFITTSGTLD
-1164 KKSEDVRQYLAA
+1164 KKSEDVRKYLAA

-1257 ACVPNEQSPLAEQ
+1257 TCVPNEQSPLAEQ

-1326 VKGGDTTLARIRALV
+1326 VKGGETALARIRALV
-1341 PLRDTCRELIDAQL
+1341 PLRDTCRELINAQL

-1362 IQKLQARLNDQYDAY
+1362 IEKLQARLNNQYDAY

-1435 DTAEESLT
+1435 DTAEESLA
-1443 LSLSEQGHVDLGYM
+1443 LSLSEQGHVDLEYM

-1464 TETVIN
+1464 TESIIN

-1476 FRDPVKVDTDGNP
+1476 FRDPVKVDADGNP
-1489 IYLPADEYLSGNV
+1489 IYLPADEYLSCNV

-1510 AVAANDPQFQINVAA
+1510 AVAANDPQFQVNVAA

-1560 LDAPYYTRRVVKVEF
+1560 LDAPYYTRRMVKVEF

-1648 QRQICEQFQD
+1648 QRLICEQFQD
-1658 WIFKEPERRQRLVA
+1658 WIFKEPERRQKLVA

-1742 LGLCS
+1742 LGLCN

-1814 SAERQH
+1814 SAERQQ

-2037 VVLQPSEVQK
+2037 VVLQPSEGQK

-2059 VRSGKVQPT
+2059 VRNGKVQPT

-2107 VYEIWEKTKEQH
+2107 VYEIWEKTKAQR

-2239 ESTFDS
+2239 EATFDS

-2269 SCEDLDEAALT
+2269 SCEDMDEAALT

-2325 AVTFP
+2325 AVAFP

-2347 QTAKEHQ
+2347 QTAKAHQ
-2354 SYDADKKLIFS
+2354 SYDSDKKLIFS

-2430 KLGND
+2430 ELGND

-2464 TKQLTN
+2464 TKQLAN

-2477 PFFQEQELSDKSA
+2477 PFLQEQELSDKSA

-2518 PEDALIQSDDELE
+2518 AEDELIQSDDELE

>member
-1 MKSKLSAK
+1 
-9 KNRFRTNRKGEA
+9 

-44 NWQRFLYTAAHN
+44 NWRRFLYTAAHN

-143 NSVGSLMDRATEQV
+143 NSVGSLMDQATEQV
-157 VSLSDRANRVL
+157 VSLSDRANRVM
-168 ATSIEDSALNW
+168 ANSIEDSTLGW

-207 PVQEEDFPAFQN
+207 PVREEDFPAFQN

-238 AAEPLLD
+238 TAEPLLD

-289 EREGLSDSEPELAES
+289 ERNRIPDSEPELAES
-304 QENQPEPVR
+304 QEKQPEPIR
-313 KDAAG
+313 QDAAG
-318 LLGAERAEPVR
+318 LLGTERAEPVR

-396 SITEEP
+396 NLTESVP
-402 AAAESEPSPS
+402 MAESEPSPS

-420 AELLSSLLKADTTSR
+420 AELLPSLLKADTTSR

-544 SRGDEVGALEVDD
+544 SRGNEVGALEVDD
-557 IYSEEEQDEKIKAAL
+557 IYSEEEQDAKIKATL
-572 PTYHYKEPQP
+572 PAYHYKEPRP

-605 GKYRIYNYFQ
+605 GKYRIYNHFQ
-615 QKKTEKETV
+615 QEKTEKETV

-638 TFTDG
+638 TFADG

-692 AEREKMPAWINRQT
+692 AEREKMPVWINSQA

-721 CEVGSTVYLE
+721 CEVGSIVYLE

-741 GQFNVHLRNEDFPL
+741 GQFDIHLRNEDFPL

-847 KFVDDTLYAQDTYA
+847 KFVDDTLYAQEKFS
-861 SLEDMNRMALAN
+861 SLEEMNRKFLSI

-894 SADEPEKST
+894 SADEPEEST

-928 YLAPYEPAVP
+928 YLAPYEPAIP
-938 EGPKAKFAANVQAI
+938 EGAKAKFAANVQAI

-963 SGGAPASEQEQ
+963 SGGAPATEQEQ

-986 ADAFDPGKDNWHT
+986 ADAFDPGKDNWQT
-999 EYEQLKALLTEDE
+999 EYEQLKTLLTEDE
-1012 YAAARESTLT
+1012 YATARESTLT

-1149 VGGIMAFITTSGTMD
+1149 VGGIMAFITTSGTLD
-1164 KKSEDVRQYLAA
+1164 KKSEEVRKYLAA

-1212 LEQDAPWIHVGETE
+1212 LEQDTPWIHVGETE

-1257 ACVPNEQSPLAEQ
+1257 TCVPNEQSPLAEQ

-1276 NLHADYTLVD
+1276 ALHAEYTLVD

-1326 VKGGDTTLARIRALV
+1326 VKGGETALARIRALV
-1341 PLRDTCRELIDAQL
+1341 PLRDTCRELINAQL

-1435 DTAEESLT
+1435 DTAEESLA

-1464 TETVIN
+1464 TESIIN

-1510 AVAANDPQFQINVAA
+1510 AVAANDSQFQVNVAA
-1525 LEKVQPKDLEA
+1525 LKKVQPKDLEA

-1560 LDAPYYTRRVVKVEF
+1560 LDAPYYTRRMVKVEF
-1575 AAYTGSWA
+1575 AAYTGSWT

-1814 SAERQH
+1814 SAERQQ

-2107 VYEIWEKTKEQH
+2107 VYEIWEKTKEQR

-2313 YTSQHYRLEDAV
+2313 YTSQHYRLEDAIAV
-2325 AVTFP
+2325 AFP

-2354 SYDADKKLIFS
+2354 SYDADKKLSFS

-2381 ALLGLVGAAV
+2381 TLLGLVGAAV

-2430 KLGND
+2430 ELGND

-2477 PFFQEQELSDKSA
+2477 PFLQEQELSDKSA

>member
-1 MKSKLSAK
+1 
-9 KNRFRTNRKGEA
+9 

-44 NWQRFLYTAAHN
+44 NWRRFLYTAAHN

-124 KAAAPWEVTDAIRP
+124 KAAAPWEVTDVIRP

-157 VSLSDRANRVL
+157 VSLSDRANRVM
-168 ATSIEDSALNW
+168 AGSIEDSTLGW

-191 VAAQSTLY
+191 LAAQSTLY

-289 EREGLSDSEPELAES
+289 ERDRIPDSEPELAES

-313 KDAAG
+313 QNAAG

-334 GNAAAELPQDGAGR
+334 GNAAAKLPQDGAGR
-348 TADGGQDAARPDAES
+348 AADGGQDAARPDAES

-412 AFSLPEFP
+412 AFSMPEFP
-420 AELLSSLLKADTTSR
+420 AELLPSLLKADTTSR

-507 TAAISA
+507 TAAIST
-513 LVDNHELIAAIDP
+513 LVDNHELIGAIDP

-557 IYSEEEQDEKIKAAL
+557 IYSEEEQDAKIKATL
-572 PTYHYKEPQP
+572 PAYHYKEPRP

-593 NVIITR
+593 NAIITR

-605 GKYRIYNYFQ
+605 GKYRIYNHFQ
-615 QKKTEKETV
+615 QKKAEKETV

-638 TFTDG
+638 TFADG

-692 AEREKMPAWINRQT
+692 TEREKMPAWINRQT
-706 ESKPLPPPIPDQKPV
+706 ESKPLPPPIPDQEPV

-731 NDQRFTVESI
+731 NDQRFTIESI
-741 GQFNVHLRNEDFPL
+741 GQFDVHLRNEDFPL

-818 TQIDLGYT
+818 TQIGLGYT

-837 HADLEHCTIS
+837 NADLEHCTIS
-847 KFVDDTLYAQDTYA
+847 KFVDDTLYAQEKFS
-861 SLEDMNRMALAN
+861 SLEEMNRKFLSI

-894 SADEPEKST
+894 SADEPEEST

-917 REEPAEYDRTN
+917 REKPAEYDRTN
-928 YLAPYEPAVP
+928 YLAPYEPAIP
-938 EGPKAKFAANVQAI
+938 EGAKAKFAANVQAI

-986 ADAFDPGKDNWHT
+986 ADAFDPSKDNWHT
-999 EYEQLKALLTEDE
+999 EYEQLKTLLTEDE

-1094 IQITGYEKADLPD
+1094 IQITGYERADLPD

-1149 VGGIMAFITTSGTMD
+1149 VGGIMAFITTSGTLD

-1257 ACVPNEQSPLAEQ
+1257 TCVPNEQSPLAEQ

-1276 NLHADYTLVD
+1276 TLHAEYTLVD

-1326 VKGGDTTLARIRALV
+1326 VKGGETALARIRALV
-1341 PLRDTCRELIDAQL
+1341 PLRDTCRELINAQL

-1393 REDSGY
+1393 RDDSGY

-1435 DTAEESLT
+1435 DTAEESLA

-1464 TETVIN
+1464 TEAIIN

-1510 AVAANDPQFQINVAA
+1510 AVATKDPQFQVNVAA

-1560 LDAPYYTRRVVKVEF
+1560 LDAPYYTRRMVKVEF
-1575 AAYTGSWA
+1575 AAYTGSWT

-1631 SVSWVLNKEAT
+1631 SISWVLNKEAT

-1648 QRQICEQFQD
+1648 QRLICEQFQD

-1957 RGLLEKEGL
+1957 RSLLEKEGL

-2107 VYEIWEKTKEQH
+2107 VYEIWEKTKEQR

-2173 KVRNGTVRVLMGSTQ
+2173 KVRNGTVRILMGSTQ

-2224 QGNLNKEVSIFIYVT
+2224 QGNLNEEVSIFIYVT

-2280 YAEVKALAAGNPMI
+2280 YAEIKALAAGNPMI

-2313 YTSQHYRLEDAV
+2313 YTSQHYRLEDAIAV
-2325 AVTFP
+2325 AFP

-2381 ALLGLVGAAV
+2381 ALLGLLGAAV

-2430 KLGND
+2430 ELGND

-2477 PFFQEQELSDKSA
+2477 PFLQEQELSDKSA

>member
-1 MKSKLSAK
+1 
-9 KNRFRTNRKGEA
+9 

-44 NWQRFLYTAAHN
+44 SWRRFLYTAAHN

-80 KYWNE
+80 QYWNE

-143 NSVGSLMDRATEQV
+143 NSVGSLMNRANEQV
-157 VSLSDRANRVL
+157 ISLSERANRVL
-168 ATSIEDSALNW
+168 ATSIEDSTLGW

-191 VAAQSTLY
+191 LAAQSTLY

-207 PVQEEDFPAFQN
+207 PVREEDFPAFQN

-238 AAEPLLD
+238 AAEPLMD

-274 TQTTSREEA
+274 TQMTSREEA

-289 EREGLSDSEPELAES
+289 ERNRIPDSEPELAES

-313 KDAAG
+313 QDAAG

-334 GNAAAELPQDGAGR
+334 GNVAAELPQDGTGR

-363 ADARPQDKPA
+363 ADARPQDEPA

-420 AELLSSLLKADTTSR
+420 AELLPSLLKADTTSR

-544 SRGDEVGALEVDD
+544 ARGDEVGTLEVDD

-605 GKYRIYNYFQ
+605 GKYRIYNHFQ
-615 QKKTEKETV
+615 QEKTEKETV

-638 TFTDG
+638 TFADG

-664 LRYEKKLKWKE
+664 LRYEKKLKWKD

-692 AEREKMPAWINRQT
+692 AEREKMPAWINRQA
-706 ESKPLPPPIPDQKPV
+706 ESKPLPPTIPDKKPI

-741 GQFNVHLRNEDFPL
+741 GQFDIHLRNEDFPL

-818 TQIDLGYT
+818 TQIGLGYT

-917 REEPAEYDRTN
+917 HEEPAEYDRTN
-928 YLAPYEPAVP
+928 YLAPYEPAIP
-938 EGPKAKFAANVQAI
+938 EGAKAKFAANVQAI

-963 SGGAPASEQEQ
+963 SGGAPATEQEQ

-999 EYEQLKALLTEDE
+999 EYEQLKTLLTEDE
-1012 YAAARESTLT
+1012 YATARESTLT

-1033 MYRALEHIGCVG
+1033 MYRALERIGCVG

-1063 SKFDTHNAK
+1063 SKFDTHNAN

-1094 IQITGYEKADLPD
+1094 IQITGYEKADLSD

-1212 LEQDAPWIHVGETE
+1212 LEQDVPWIHVGETE

-1257 ACVPNEQSPLAEQ
+1257 TCVPNEQSPMAEQ

-1276 NLHADYTLVD
+1276 TLHAEYTLAD

-1326 VKGGDTTLARIRALV
+1326 VKGGETALARIRALV

-1362 IQKLQARLNDQYDAY
+1362 IKMLQARLNDQYDAY

-1435 DTAEESLT
+1435 DTAEESLA
-1443 LSLSEQGHVDLGYM
+1443 LSLSEQGHVDLEYM

-1464 TETVIN
+1464 TESIIN

-1476 FRDPVKVDTDGNP
+1476 FRDPVKADTNGNP

-1502 REKLQAAK
+1502 REKLQTAK
-1510 AVAANDPQFQINVAA
+1510 AVAANDPQFQVNVAA

-1560 LDAPYYTRRVVKVEF
+1560 LDAPYYTRRMVKVEF

-1648 QRQICEQFQD
+1648 QRLICEQFQD
-1658 WIFKEPERRQRLVA
+1658 WIFKEPERRQKLVA

-1814 SAERQH
+1814 SAERQQ

-2022 LHLPVPELVGGKPTN
+2022 LHLPVPELTGGKPTN

-2059 VRSGKVQPT
+2059 VRNGKVQPT

-2107 VYEIWEKTKEQH
+2107 VYEIWEKTKEQR

-2130 PKEDGFDVYNDVRDK
+2130 PKEDGFDVYNDVRNK

-2158 IHDADTETKKAELFG
+2158 IHDADTETKKTELFG

-2269 SCEDLDEAALT
+2269 SCEDMDEAALS

-2347 QTAKEHQ
+2347 QTAKAHQ
-2354 SYDADKKLIFS
+2354 SFDADKKLIFS

-2430 KLGND
+2430 ELGND

-2464 TKQLTN
+2464 TKQLSN

-2477 PFFQEQELSDKSA
+2477 PFLQEQELSDKSA

>member
-1 MKSKLSAK
+1 
-9 KNRFRTNRKGEA
+9 

-44 NWQRFLYTAAHN
+44 NWRRFLYTAAHN

-191 VAAQSTLY
+191 LAAQSTLY

-313 KDAAG
+313 QDAAG

-334 GNAAAELPQDGAGR
+334 GNAAVELPQDGAGCA
-348 TADGGQDAARPDAES
+348 ADGGQDAARSDAES
-363 ADARPQDKPA
+363 ADARPQDEPS
-373 GLGADVQQPEAAGGG
+373 GLGTDVQQPEAAGGG

-420 AELLSSLLKADTTSR
+420 AELLPFLLKADTTSR

-470 LEDDTRV
+470 LDDDTRV

-487 VWQGSYLTR
+487 LWQGSYLTR

-605 GKYRIYNYFQ
+605 GKYRIYNHFQ

-624 AFLKKEYGIGGFSW
+624 VFLKKEYGIGGFSW

-675 VGKRLEYL
+675 VGKRLECL

-692 AEREKMPAWINRQT
+692 AEREKMPAWINRQA

-741 GQFNVHLRNEDFPL
+741 GQFDVHLRNEDFPL

-772 PRNGGMVLSEQQ
+772 PHNGGMVLSEQQ

-826 TTEDEQHTIQV
+826 TTEDEQHTIKV

-1107 NFFDLAIGNVP
+1107 NFFDLAIYNDTAEIISLAAVYYQQDWPRSELVSAFGDNVP
-1118 FGQYQVSDRRYDKLH
+1118 FTKFCRALAAYGLDVTARESAPYSCMSYGGCVNGYRSEGEVVSIKDYRLETHTCSEGDDACGQY
-1133 FQIHD
+1133 
-1138 YFLAKTVDKLR
+1138 
-1149 VGGIMAFITTSGTMD
+1149 
-1164 KKSEDVRQYLAA
+1164 
-1176 RCDLIGAV
+1176 
-1184 RLPNTTFKSNAGTE
+1184 
-1198 VTSDI
+1198 
-1203 LFLQKRGRV
+1203 
-1212 LEQDAPWIHVGETE
+1212 
-1226 NGIPLNQYFIDHPE
+1226 
-1240 MVCGEMQMVS
+1240 
-1250 GPYGMRS
+1250 
-1257 ACVPNEQSPLAEQ
+1257 
-1270 LDAALS
+1270 DAAAEWHW
-1276 NLHADYTLVD
+1276 NEGHA
-1286 EQEYAEEESGT
+1286 ENE
-1297 IDADPNVRN
+1297 
-1306 FSYTVKDDVIYYR
+1306 SYTVWKENGTHDVTVFFPVIFPDGATGSELSDLPEEYNAVADGKIKAADCTGNIVLDDSANLYKGELNDWFYTPDELTVTFTVVTGEGDDAVSDDYEVTFSNATAIPWCPGELNDGQYGHYDLDCTIYLTGYDRYTDPETQAPNGADGGTGNLEALAESCDAGTLTRTIIKQDQYGNEYAGNAVSARYTKTITLPNGANGFQGWYKDGEDAYGNVEWASLLYR
-1319 ENSKMRV
+1319 MDWEELYGIVDGIKCRATGSGMTEEELRQLFASLNIDATTARGQVVAFALSCQGKFVYAQPSSLRGGPGNPSVGINLDCSSFVQYCYWAQNLLFSAGSTAAYRNAADLVSISPSEVQPGDLRV
-1326 VKGGDTTLARIRALV
+1326 VYASGG
-1341 PLRDTCRELIDAQL
+1341 
-1355 ENFPDEY
+1355 
-1362 IQKLQARLNDQYDAY
+1362 
-1377 RKKYGLINS
+1377 
-1386 RGTASAF
+1386 
-1393 REDSGY
+1393 
-1399 FLLCSLEDLD
+1399 
-1409 DEGNFKGKTDMFTKR
+1409 
-1424 TIRPAQAVDHV
+1424 
-1435 DTAEESLT
+1435 
-1443 LSLSEQGHVDLGYM
+1443 EQGHV
-1457 SKLTGKT
+1457 
-1464 TETVIN
+1464 
-1470 DLTGII
+1470 
-1476 FRDPVKVDTDGNP
+1476 
-1489 IYLPADEYLSGNV
+1489 
-1502 REKLQAAK
+1502 
-1510 AVAANDPQFQINVAA
+1510 
-1525 LEKVQPKDLEA
+1525 
-1536 SEISVRLG
+1536 
-1544 ATWIPA
+1544 
-1550 EYVQQFLEEL
+1550 
-1560 LDAPYYTRRVVKVEF
+1560 
-1575 AAYTGSWA
+1575 
-1583 ITNKKFGD
+1583 
-1591 GNIKATVTYGTNRA
+1591 
-1605 NAYLIAENALNLRST
+1605 
-1620 QIRDKVTAADG
+1620 
-1631 SVSWVLNKEAT
+1631 
-1642 QAAQEK
+1642 
-1648 QRQICEQFQD
+1648 
-1658 WIFKEPERRQRLVA
+1658 
-1672 IYNEKFNALRPRE
+1672 
-1685 YDGSHLKFPGM
+1685 
-1696 NPEITLRPHQ
+1696 
-1706 LNAIAHVLYGNNV
+1706 
-1719 LLAHEVGAG
+1719 
-1728 KTYEMVAS
+1728 
-1736 AMEKKR
+1736 
-1742 LGLCS
+1742 
-1747 KTLIVVPNHLTEQMA
+1747 QMA
-1762 SEALLLYPNAEI
+1762 
-1774 LVAKKTDFKKENRK
+1774 
-1788 KFCAR
+1788 
-1793 IATGNYDIIVIGH
+1793 
-1806 SQFEKIPL
+1806 
-1814 SAERQH
+1814 
-1820 MYLQRQIDDVIDQ
+1820 
-1833 IALLKSSRAENFTI
+1833 
-1847 KQMERTRKQLKKKLD
+1847 
-1862 KLNDQQRKDDV
+1862 
-1873 VTFEDLGVDSLMVDE
+1873 LG
-1888 AHYFKNA
+1888 
-1895 MIATKMRNVAGISQ
+1895 
-1909 TESQKSSDMLMKC
+1909 
-1922 MYLDEVTGGHGIVFA
+1922 GGA
-1937 TGTPI
+1937 
-1942 SNSMTEMYVMMRYLQ
+1942 
-1957 RGLLEKEGL
+1957 
-1966 LNFDS
+1966 
-1971 WASTFGESITA
+1971 W
-1982 IELNPTG
+1982 IECCY
-1989 TGYRTKTRFARFY
+1989 GY
-2002 NLPEL
+2002 
-2007 MSLFKMSADIQTADM
+2007 
-2022 LHLPVPELVGGKPTN
+2022 G
-2037 VVLQPSEVQK
+2037 
-2047 RMVKGLADRAEK
+2047 
-2059 VRSGKVQPT
+2059 
-2068 EDNMLRIT
+2068 
-2076 NDGRKL
+2076 
-2082 ALDQRLMNP
+2082 
-2091 LLPDDP
+2091 
-2097 GSKANACVDK
+2097 
-2107 VYEIWEKTKEQH
+2107 
-2119 STQMIFCDLST
+2119 
-2130 PKEDGFDVYNDVRDK
+2130 
-2145 LVAKGIPKEEVQF
+2145 
-2158 IHDADTETKKAELFG
+2158 
-2173 KVRNGTVRVLMGSTQ
+2173 
-2188 KMGAGT
+2188 
-2194 NVQTRLIALHH
+2194 
-2205 LDCPW
+2205 
-2210 RPADIAQRNGRMVR
+2210 
-2224 QGNLNKEVSIFIYVT
+2224 
-2239 ESTFDS
+2239 
-2245 YSWQLV
+2245 
-2251 ENKQKFISQ
+2251 
-2260 IMTSKSPAR
+2260 
-2269 SCEDLDEAALT
+2269 
-2280 YAEVKALAAGNPMI
+2280 
-2294 KEKMD
+2294 
-2299 LDIQV
+2299 
-2304 ARLRTLKAA
+2304 
-2313 YTSQHYRLEDAV
+2313 V
-2325 AVTFP
+2325 AVNMSNTWMESRPCYYF
-2330 RQIKGTEH
+2330 R
-2338 RIRAFEQDI
+2338 
-2347 QTAKEHQ
+2347 
-2354 SYDADKKLIFS
+2354 
-2365 IELDGKTYDKR
+2365 
-2376 EDAGK
+2376 
-2381 ALLGLVGAAV
+2381 
-2391 RATKPVPVGH
+2391 
-2401 YAGFEITV
+2401 YAGF
-2409 EYKPLEKVFHAHLV
+2409 
-2423 GEATHTT
+2423 
-2430 KLGND
+2430 
-2435 AAGNMIRF
+2435 
-2443 QNVVSALPQDL
+2443 
-2454 NRLHGSLEQL
+2454 
-2464 TKQLTN
+2464 
-2470 AEEELKQ
+2470 
-2477 PFFQEQELSDKSA
+2477 
-2490 RLAELDALLNVGND
+2490 
-2504 APIIEGEAEELEEE
+2504 
-2518 PEDALIQSDDELE
+2518 
-2531 R
+2531 

>member
-1 MKSKLSAK
+1 
-9 KNRFRTNRKGEA
+9 

-44 NWQRFLYTAAHN
+44 NWRRFLYTAAHN

-143 NSVGSLMDRATEQV
+143 NSVGSLMDQATEQV
-157 VSLSDRANRVL
+157 VSLSDRANRVM
-168 ATSIEDSALNW
+168 ANSIEDSTLGW

-207 PVQEEDFPAFQN
+207 PVREEDFPAFQN

-269 DTQSP
+269 DTQSS

-289 EREGLSDSEPELAES
+289 ERNRIPDSEPELAES
-304 QENQPEPVR
+304 QEKQPEPIR
-313 KDAAG
+313 QDAAG
-318 LLGAERAEPVR
+318 LLGTERAEPVR

-420 AELLSSLLKADTTSR
+420 AELLPSLLKADTTSR

-526 KKAVSQDEQLSFD
+526 KKAISQDEQLSFD

-544 SRGDEVGALEVDD
+544 SRGNEVGALEVDD
-557 IYSEEEQDEKIKAAL
+557 IYSEEEQDAKIKATL
-572 PTYHYKEPQP
+572 PAYHYKEPRP

-605 GKYRIYNYFQ
+605 GKYRIYNHFQ
-615 QKKTEKETV
+615 QEKTEKETV

-638 TFTDG
+638 TFADG

-692 AEREKMPAWINRQT
+692 AEREKMPVWINSQA

-741 GQFNVHLRNEDFPL
+741 GQFDIHLRNEDFPL

-894 SADEPEKST
+894 SADEPEEST

-938 EGPKAKFAANVQAI
+938 EGPKAKFAVNVQAI

-963 SGGAPASEQEQ
+963 SGGAPATEQEQ

-986 ADAFDPGKDNWHT
+986 ADAFDPGKDNWQT
-999 EYEQLKALLTEDE
+999 EYEQLKTLLTEDE

-1033 MYRALEHIGCVG
+1033 MYHALEHIGCVG

-1149 VGGIMAFITTSGTMD
+1149 VGGIMAFITTSGTLD
-1164 KKSEDVRQYLAA
+1164 KKSEEVRKYLAA

-1257 ACVPNEQSPLAEQ
+1257 TCVPNEQSPLAEQ

-1276 NLHADYTLVD
+1276 TLHAEYTLVD

-1319 ENSKMRV
+1319 ENSKMRM
-1326 VKGGDTTLARIRALV
+1326 VKGGETALARIRALV
-1341 PLRDTCRELIDAQL
+1341 PLRDTCRELINAQL

-1362 IQKLQARLNDQYDAY
+1362 IEKLQARLNDQYDAY

-1435 DTAEESLT
+1435 DTAEESLA

-1464 TETVIN
+1464 TESIIN

-1510 AVAANDPQFQINVAA
+1510 AVAANDSQFQVNVAA
-1525 LEKVQPKDLEA
+1525 LKKVQPKDLEA

-1560 LDAPYYTRRVVKVEF
+1560 LDAPYYTRRMVKVEF

-2107 VYEIWEKTKEQH
+2107 VYEIWEKTKEQR

>member
-1 MKSKLSAK
+1 M
-9 KNRFRTNRKGEA
+9 
-21 MPNPQD
+21 
-27 IFQLAQQTA
+27 
-36 TQVTASPE
+36 
-44 NWQRFLYTAAHN
+44 
-56 YHTTYLNQLLI
+56 
-67 HAQRP
+67 
-72 DATACATM
+72 
-80 KYWNE
+80 
-85 QAHRKV
+85 
-91 MYGSKSIIILQRH
+91 
-104 QGVPTAKRVF
+104 
-114 SMTDTVLTGD
+114 
-124 KAAAPWEVTDAIRP
+124 
-138 LLMQV
+138 
-143 NSVGSLMDRATEQV
+143 
-157 VSLSDRANRVL
+157 
-168 ATSIEDSALNW
+168 
-179 SHPEDQRFILQE
+179 
-191 VAAQSTLY
+191 
-199 MICIRLGI
+199 
-207 PVQEEDFPAFQN
+207 
-219 VTQFDTS
+219 
-226 RISLCLGGYVQA
+226 
-238 AAEPLLD
+238 
-245 ELGHE
+245 
-250 VMQLARDS
+250 
-258 VAIQAEPVHNT
+258 
-269 DTQSP
+269 
-274 TQTTSREEA
+274 
-283 VTDDVH
+283 
-289 EREGLSDSEPELAES
+289 
-304 QENQPEPVR
+304 
-313 KDAAG
+313 
-318 LLGAERAEPVR
+318 
-329 PDDAG
+329 
-334 GNAAAELPQDGAGR
+334 
-348 TADGGQDAARPDAES
+348 
-363 ADARPQDKPA
+363 
-373 GLGADVQQPEAAGGG
+373 
-388 NDPSDAVR
+388 
-396 SITEEP
+396 
-402 AAAESEPSPS
+402 
-412 AFSLPEFP
+412 
-420 AELLSSLLKADTTSR
+420 
-435 ASNADILSF
+435 
-444 FSKTP
+444 
-449 LLIDRLR
+449 
-456 YIRESYKVVFTELL
+456 
-470 LEDDTRV
+470 
-477 GFYKE
+477 
-482 SNGLL
+482 
-487 VWQGSYLTR
+487 
-496 SAESHLSWHSV
+496 
-507 TAAISA
+507 
-513 LVDNHELIAAIDP
+513 
-526 KKAVSQDEQLSFD
+526 
-539 LPENA
+539 
-544 SRGDEVGALEVDD
+544 
-557 IYSEEEQDEKIKAAL
+557 
-572 PTYHYKEPQP
+572 
-582 DDGSHITEDDV
+582 
-593 NVIITR
+593 
-599 GSVFEG
+599 
-605 GKYRIYNYFQ
+605 
-615 QKKTEKETV
+615 
-624 AFLKKEYGIGGFSW
+624 
-638 TFTDG
+638 
-643 GSGFVNFDG
+643 
-652 KGFSILYDFKDD
+652 
-664 LRYEKKLKWKE
+664 
-675 VGKRLEYL
+675 
-683 VRMDRYLTD
+683 
-692 AEREKMPAWINRQT
+692 
-706 ESKPLPPPIPDQKPV
+706 
-721 CEVGSTVYLE
+721 
-731 NDQRFTVESI
+731 
-741 GQFNVHLRNEDFPL
+741 
-755 VGRAV
+755 
-760 SREQFQQLLDAN
+760 
-772 PRNGGMVLSEQQ
+772 
-784 RESLV
+784 
-789 QEQRE
+789 
-794 QALSYIEDYLK
+794 
-805 DEFEITEPDFSDL
+805 
-818 TQIDLGYT
+818 
-826 TTEDEQHTIQV
+826 
-837 HADLEHCTIS
+837 
-847 KFVDDTLYAQDTYA
+847 
-861 SLEDMNRMALAN
+861 
-873 LDFDSLMEVDI
+873 
-884 NEIEEQEPEI
+884 
-894 SADEPEKST
+894 
-903 FVSQVM
+903 
-909 QDVDRLAA
+909 
-917 REEPAEYDRTN
+917 
-928 YLAPYEPAVP
+928 
-938 EGPKAKFAANVQAI
+938 
-952 RTLKE
+952 
-957 IEQRMA
+957 
-963 SGGAPASEQEQ
+963 
-974 DILAGYL
+974 
-981 GWGGL
+981 
-986 ADAFDPGKDNWHT
+986 
-999 EYEQLKALLTEDE
+999 
-1012 YAAARESTLT
+1012 
-1022 AFYTPPAVIHA
+1022 
-1033 MYRALEHIGCVG
+1033 
-1045 GNVLEPSM
+1045 
-1053 GVGAF
+1053 
-1058 FGHRH
+1058 
-1063 SKFDTHNAK
+1063 
-1072 LYGVELDSLSG
+1072 
-1083 RIAQQLYQKAK
+1083 
-1094 IQITGYEKADLPD
+1094 
-1107 NFFDLAIGNVP
+1107 
-1118 FGQYQVSDRRYDKLH
+1118 
-1133 FQIHD
+1133 
-1138 YFLAKTVDKLR
+1138 
-1149 VGGIMAFITTSGTMD
+1149 
-1164 KKSEDVRQYLAA
+1164 
-1176 RCDLIGAV
+1176 
-1184 RLPNTTFKSNAGTE
+1184 
-1198 VTSDI
+1198 
-1203 LFLQKRGRV
+1203 
-1212 LEQDAPWIHVGETE
+1212 
-1226 NGIPLNQYFIDHPE
+1226 
-1240 MVCGEMQMVS
+1240 
-1250 GPYGMRS
+1250 
-1257 ACVPNEQSPLAEQ
+1257 
-1270 LDAALS
+1270 
-1276 NLHADYTLVD
+1276 
-1286 EQEYAEEESGT
+1286 
-1297 IDADPNVRN
+1297 
-1306 FSYTVKDDVIYYR
+1306 
-1319 ENSKMRV
+1319 
-1326 VKGGDTTLARIRALV
+1326 
-1341 PLRDTCRELIDAQL
+1341 
-1355 ENFPDEY
+1355 
-1362 IQKLQARLNDQYDAY
+1362 
-1377 RKKYGLINS
+1377 
-1386 RGTASAF
+1386 
-1393 REDSGY
+1393 
-1399 FLLCSLEDLD
+1399 
-1409 DEGNFKGKTDMFTKR
+1409 
-1424 TIRPAQAVDHV
+1424 
-1435 DTAEESLT
+1435 
-1443 LSLSEQGHVDLGYM
+1443 
-1457 SKLTGKT
+1457 
-1464 TETVIN
+1464 
-1470 DLTGII
+1470 
-1476 FRDPVKVDTDGNP
+1476 
-1489 IYLPADEYLSGNV
+1489 
-1502 REKLQAAK
+1502 
-1510 AVAANDPQFQINVAA
+1510 
-1525 LEKVQPKDLEA
+1525 
-1536 SEISVRLG
+1536 
-1544 ATWIPA
+1544 
-1550 EYVQQFLEEL
+1550 QQFLEEL
-1560 LDAPYYTRRVVKVEF
+1560 LDAPYYTRRMVKVEF

-2047 RMVKGLADRAEK
+2047 SMVKGLADRAEK

-2107 VYEIWEKTKEQH
+2107 VYEIWEKTKEQR

-2313 YTSQHYRLEDAV
+2313 YTSQHYRLEDAIAV
-2325 AVTFP
+2325 AFP

-2430 KLGND
+2430 ELGND

-2477 PFFQEQELSDKSA
+2477 PFLQEHELSDKSA

>member
-1 MKSKLSAK
+1 
-9 KNRFRTNRKGEA
+9 

-44 NWQRFLYTAAHN
+44 SWRRFLYTAAHN

-80 KYWNE
+80 QYWNE

-157 VSLSDRANRVL
+157 VSLSDRANRVM
-168 ATSIEDSALNW
+168 ANSIEDSTLNW

-191 VAAQSTLY
+191 LAAQSTLY
-199 MICIRLGI
+199 MICIRLGV

-289 EREGLSDSEPELAES
+289 ERNRIPDSEPELAES

-313 KDAAG
+313 QNAAG

-363 ADARPQDKPA
+363 ADARPQDEPA

-420 AELLSSLLKADTTSR
+420 AELLPSLLKADTTSR

-470 LEDDTRV
+470 LDDDTRV

-513 LVDNHELIAAIDP
+513 LVDNHELIAAIDQ

-582 DDGSHITEDDV
+582 DDGSYITEDDV

-605 GKYRIYNYFQ
+605 GKYRIYNHFQ

-692 AEREKMPAWINRQT
+692 AEREKMPAWINRQA

-741 GQFNVHLRNEDFPL
+741 GQFDVHLRNEDFPL

-772 PRNGGMVLSEQQ
+772 PHNGGMVLSEQQ

-805 DEFEITEPDFSDL
+805 DEFEITQPDFSDL
-818 TQIDLGYT
+818 TQIGLGYT

-837 HADLEHCTIS
+837 NADLEHCTIS

-917 REEPAEYDRTN
+917 RDEPAEYDRTN
-928 YLAPYEPAVP
+928 YLAPYEPAIP
-938 EGPKAKFAANVQAI
+938 EGAKAKFAANVQAI

-999 EYEQLKALLTEDE
+999 EYEQLKTLLTEDE
-1012 YAAARESTLT
+1012 YATARESTLT

-1072 LYGVELDSLSG
+1072 LYGVELDNLSG

-1164 KKSEDVRQYLAA
+1164 KKSEDVRQYIAA

-1212 LEQDAPWIHVGETE
+1212 LEQDAPWIHDGETE

-1240 MVCGEMQMVS
+1240 MICGEMQMVS

-1257 ACVPNEQSPLAEQ
+1257 TCVPNEQSPLEEQ

-1276 NLHADYTLVD
+1276 TLHAEYTLVD
-1286 EQEYAEEESGT
+1286 EQEYAEEESDT

-1319 ENSKMRV
+1319 ENSKMSA
-1326 VKGGDTTLARIRALV
+1326 VKGGETALARIRALV
-1341 PLRDTCRELIDAQL
+1341 PLRDTCRELIGAQL

-1435 DTAEESLT
+1435 DTAEESLA

-1464 TETVIN
+1464 TEAIIN

-1510 AVAANDPQFQINVAA
+1510 AVAKNDPQFQVNVAA

-1560 LDAPYYTRRVVKVEF
+1560 LDAPYYTRRMVKVEF

-1696 NPEITLRPHQ
+1696 NPEITLRSHQ

-1742 LGLCS
+1742 LGLCN

-1814 SAERQH
+1814 SAERQQ

-2107 VYEIWEKTKEQH
+2107 VYEIWEKTKEQR

-2325 AVTFP
+2325 AVAFP

-2430 KLGND
+2430 ELGND

-2477 PFFQEQELSDKSA
+2477 PFLQEQELSDKSA

>member
-1 MKSKLSAK
+1 
-9 KNRFRTNRKGEA
+9 

-44 NWQRFLYTAAHN
+44 SWRRFLYTAAHN

-143 NSVGSLMDRATEQV
+143 NSVGSLIDRATEQV
-157 VSLSDRANRVL
+157 VSLSDRANRVM
-168 ATSIEDSALNW
+168 ANSIEDSTLGW

-191 VAAQSTLY
+191 LAAQSTLY

-289 EREGLSDSEPELAES
+289 EREGLSDSEPEPAES

-313 KDAAG
+313 QNAAG

-334 GNAAAELPQDGAGR
+334 GNAAAELPQDGAGCA
-348 TADGGQDAARPDAES
+348 ADGGQDAARSDAES
-363 ADARPQDKPA
+363 ADARPQDEPS
-373 GLGADVQQPEAAGGG
+373 GLGTDVQQPEAAGGG

-420 AELLSSLLKADTTSR
+420 AELLPSLLKADTTSR

-470 LEDDTRV
+470 LDDDTRV

-605 GKYRIYNYFQ
+605 GKYRIYNHFQ

-664 LRYEKKLKWKE
+664 LRYEKKLKWKD

-692 AEREKMPAWINRQT
+692 AEREKMPVWISRQA
-706 ESKPLPPPIPDQKPV
+706 ESKPLPPPIPDKKPI
-721 CEVGSTVYLE
+721 CEAGSTVYLE

-741 GQFNVHLRNEDFPL
+741 GQFDIHLRNEDFPL

-760 SREQFQQLLDAN
+760 SRKQFQQLLDAN

-805 DEFEITEPDFSDL
+805 DEFEITEPDFSNL
-818 TQIDLGYT
+818 TQIGLGYT

-837 HADLEHCTIS
+837 NADLEHCTIS

-894 SADEPEKST
+894 SADEPEEST

-917 REEPAEYDRTN
+917 REKPAEYDRTN
-928 YLAPYEPAVP
+928 YLAPYEPAIP
-938 EGPKAKFAANVQAI
+938 EGAKAKFVANVQAI

-963 SGGAPASEQEQ
+963 SGGAPATEQEQ
-974 DILAGYL
+974 DILASYL

-999 EYEQLKALLTEDE
+999 EYEQLKTLLTEDE

-1149 VGGIMAFITTSGTMD
+1149 VGGIMAFITTSGTLD

-1257 ACVPNEQSPLAEQ
+1257 TCVPNEQSPLAEQ

-1276 NLHADYTLVD
+1276 TLHAEYTLVD

-1326 VKGGDTTLARIRALV
+1326 VKGGETALARIRALV

-1409 DEGNFKGKTDMFTKR
+1409 DEGNFNGKTDMFTKR
-1424 TIRPAQAVDHV
+1424 TIRPAQAVNHV
-1435 DTAEESLT
+1435 DTAEESLA

-1470 DLTGII
+1470 DLTGVI

-1510 AVAANDPQFQINVAA
+1510 AVATNDPQFQVNVAA

-1560 LDAPYYTRRVVKVEF
+1560 LDAPYYTRRMVKVEF

-2107 VYEIWEKTKEQH
+2107 VYEIWEKTKEQR

-2158 IHDADTETKKAELFG
+2158 IHDAYTETKKAELFG

-2313 YTSQHYRLEDAV
+2313 YTSQHYRLEDAIAV
-2325 AVTFP
+2325 AFP

-2354 SYDADKKLIFS
+2354 FYDADKKLIFS

-2430 KLGND
+2430 ELGND

-2477 PFFQEQELSDKSA
+2477 PFLQEQELSDKSA

>member
-1 MKSKLSAK
+1 
-9 KNRFRTNRKGEA
+9 

-44 NWQRFLYTAAHN
+44 SWRRFLYTAAHN

-80 KYWNE
+80 QYWNE

-91 MYGSKSIIILQRH
+91 MRGSKSIIILQRH

-157 VSLSDRANRVL
+157 VSLSDRANRVM
-168 ATSIEDSALNW
+168 AGSIEDSTLGW

-191 VAAQSTLY
+191 LAAQSTLY

-207 PVQEEDFPAFQN
+207 PVREEDFPTFQN

-289 EREGLSDSEPELAES
+289 ERNRIPDSEPELAES

-313 KDAAG
+313 QNAAG
-318 LLGAERAEPVR
+318 LLGAERAEPLR

-334 GNAAAELPQDGAGR
+334 GNAAAKLPQDGAGR
-348 TADGGQDAARPDAES
+348 AADGGQDAARPDAES
-363 ADARPQDKPA
+363 ANAQPQDKPA

-435 ASNADILSF
+435 ASNADIISF

-544 SRGDEVGALEVDD
+544 SRGDEVGTLEVDD

-605 GKYRIYNYFQ
+605 GKYRIYNHFQ

-638 TFTDG
+638 TFADG

-692 AEREKMPAWINRQT
+692 AEREKMPAWINRQA
-706 ESKPLPPPIPDQKPV
+706 ESKPLPPPIPDKKPV
-721 CEVGSTVYLE
+721 CETGSTVYLE

-741 GQFNVHLRNEDFPL
+741 GQFDVHLRNEDFPL

-805 DEFEITEPDFSDL
+805 DEFEITEPDFSNL
-818 TQIDLGYT
+818 TQIGLGYT

-928 YLAPYEPAVP
+928 YLAPYEPAIP
-938 EGPKAKFAANVQAI
+938 EGPKAKFAANVRAI
-952 RTLKE
+952 RALKE

-963 SGGAPASEQEQ
+963 SGGAPATEQEQ

-999 EYEQLKALLTEDE
+999 EYEQLKTLLTEDE

-1149 VGGIMAFITTSGTMD
+1149 VGGIMAFITTSGTLD

-1257 ACVPNEQSPLAEQ
+1257 TCVPNVQGPLAEQ

-1319 ENSKMRV
+1319 ENSKMCV
-1326 VKGGDTTLARIRALV
+1326 VKGGETALARIRALV

-1355 ENFPDEY
+1355 ENYPDEY
-1362 IQKLQARLNDQYDAY
+1362 IKLLQDSLNDQYDAY

-1435 DTAEESLT
+1435 DTAEESLA
-1443 LSLSEQGHVDLGYM
+1443 LSLSEQGHVDLEYM

-1476 FRDPVKVDTDGNP
+1476 FRDPVKVDADGNP

-1502 REKLQAAK
+1502 REKLQTAK
-1510 AVAANDPQFQINVAA
+1510 AVAANDPQFQVNVAA

-1560 LDAPYYTRRVVKVEF
+1560 LDAPYYTRRMVKVEF

-1583 ITNKKFGD
+1583 ITNKKFGN

-1648 QRQICEQFQD
+1648 QRLICEQFQD

-1742 LGLCS
+1742 LGLCN

-1814 SAERQH
+1814 SAERQQ

-2107 VYEIWEKTKEQH
+2107 VYEIWEKTKEQR

-2325 AVTFP
+2325 AVAFP

-2430 KLGND
+2430 ELGND

-2443 QNVVSALPQDL
+2443 HNVVSGLPQDL
-2454 NRLHGSLEQL
+2454 SRLHGSLEQL
-2464 TKQLTN
+2464 TKQLAN

-2477 PFFQEQELSDKSA
+2477 PFLQEQELSDKSA